1 MTKRKV
7 SVKELVTDVRLGL
20 GDTAIMEKYQLTRKM
35 LDAVFDKVLEKGA
48 LTRADLQGRSRT
60 IEVTGDEQIVSA
72 YTHRPATS
80 DVPSRTAAEN
90 GGQTREAEPSP
101 GISGYLDAM
110 VDKWGGKS
118 PKGKARARPV
128 PPAQLPDSIKPL
140 REAREKPEP
149 RARGRSISDLVGSV
163 LSRWKRKPGPQP
175 TRERQLEHAESLLSE
190 VDHVRTRR
198 ADVAATLIQSAFRDD
213 LEIVELLLNRG
224 EDINRRT
231 ESGAT
236 ALTMASWWGNLEV
249 VRLLLGRGADVNIR
263 DNHGRTALMEAARF
277 NHLEVARLL
286 IDNGA
291 DVNTRDKGG
300 NSALSLAEEEG
311 HNEMSGL
318 LEQYGAKSGHR
329 RR

>member
-7 SVKELVTDVRLGL
+7 SVKELVADVRLGL
-20 GDTAIMEKYQLTRKM
+20 GDTAIMEKYQLTKRM

-48 LTRADLQGRSRT
+48 LTRADLDGRPRT

-80 DVPSRTAAEN
+80 DAPLGTAAEN
-90 GGQTREAEPSP
+90 GGQAREAEPSP

-128 PPAQLPDSIKPL
+128 PPVELQESIEPL
-140 REAREKPEP
+140 REAREEPERP
-149 RARGRSISDLVGSV
+149 ARGRSISDLVGSV
-163 LSRWKRKPGPQP
+163 LSRWRRKPAPRP
-175 TRERQLEHAESLLSE
+175 ARERPSEEAESLMSE
-190 VDHVRTRR
+190 VDQVRSRR
-198 ADVAATLIQSAFRDD
+198 ADLAATLIQSAFRDD

-249 VRLLLGRGADVNIR
+249 VRLLLGRGAEVNVR

-311 HNEMSGL
+311 HDDMSGL
-318 LEQYGAKSGHR
+318 LEQCGAKSDHR
-329 RR
+329 GR